1 MFVRT
6 KRLTLRPGWIEDAPE
21 LARAIGQECVVR
33 NLSRVP
39 WPYTLGDAETFL
51 ADRQRDSDGA
61 FFLIW
66 EHDGGNVRLI
76 GGMGLARDDR
86 EAESHELGY
95 WLVPSAWGRGYATE
109 AGLGV
114 VRLAR
119 ESLRLKRLVA
129 RHCLDNPA
137 SGRVL
142 RKLGFRLM
150 GQATIHS
157 LARRAEV
164 PCATLELPLA
174 EEDGCGADPHARMA
188 A

>member
-6 KRLTLRPGWIEDAPE
+6 HRLTLRPGWIEDAPE
-21 LARAIGQECVVR
+21 LARAIGQADVVR

-51 ADRQRDSDGA
+51 TERQRDKDGA
-61 FFLIW
+61 FMLICA
-66 EHDGGNVRLI
+66 HDGDEVRLI
-76 GGMGLARDDR
+76 GGIGIGRDTPDTP
-86 EAESHELGY
+86 HELGY
-95 WLVPSAWGRGYATE
+95 WLVPGAWGHGYATE

-114 VRLAR
+114 IRMAR

-129 RHCLDNPA
+129 RHFLDNPA

-142 RKLGFRLM
+142 RKLGFRPT
-150 GQATIHS
+150 GQARLHS
-157 LARRAEV
+157 RARGEEAS
-164 PCATLELPLA
+164 CATMELNLA
-174 EEDGCGADPHARMA
+174 EDGCGVDPDARMA